1 MSGTEHVANLSQL
14 RPGLWVRSGAENEYF
29 SAMTI
34 YTLLD
39 RGLAA
44 LTETGEGGNQALIE
58 KGINRCT
65 AGITSL
71 VTP

>member
-14 RPGLWVRSGAENEYF
+14 RPGLWVRAGAENEYF

-44 LTETGEGGNQALIE
+44 LTETGEVVQTPKGSQLAALLDE
-58 KGINRCT
+58 
-65 AGITSL
+65 
-71 VTP
+71 